1 MRLTR
6 IARTAAGARLRR
18 WTWCLSVL
26 PIALLTLTS
35 CEPNTITRSG
45 DQVHH
50 LWMIYLVA
58 AIVVF
63 ILEGGA
69 IIWFAVRY
77 RRRRGDDVLPKQ
89 IHGHNRLEVV
99 WTVVPGILLF
109 TLLGMSLNQ
118 YENMGA
124 NPKPDLTVNV
134 TAFQWQWS
142 FGYADGNGKSLGV
155 TQAAQGQTEGPVLY
169 LPVQEK
175 IRFVIKSTDVIHS
188 FYVPAMFWKRDAI
201 PGRTNV
207 YTQEL
212 DASSAG
218 HTYEGYCAELCG
230 LNHSQMRFTVA
241 PLTKADFQKWLSG
254 KEQAQAKAST
264 CAPSG
269 TTVAITAKSI
279 HFDKSC
285 LAAPANTAFTITF
298 DNMDSGVPHNVA
310 IYADSSAS
318 KVLFRGALVTG
329 SKSITY
335 HVPALPAG
343 TYYFRCDVHPT
354 AMHGTFVVK

>member
-6 IARTAAGARLRR
+6 IVPAAGTPVRR
-18 WTWCLSVL
+18 WMWRLAVISV
-26 PIALLTLTS
+26 ALLTLTS
-35 CEPNTITRSG
+35 CQPNTITRSG
-45 DQVHH
+45 DAVHH
-50 LWMIYLVA
+50 LWMVYLVA

-63 ILEGGA
+63 ALEGGA
-69 IIWFAVRY
+69 IIWFALRY
-77 RRRRGDDVLPKQ
+77 RQRRGDDTLPKQ
-89 IHGHNRLEVV
+89 IHGHNRIEVV

-109 TLLGMSLNQ
+109 TLLGMSLDQ
-118 YENMGA
+118 YETMGA

-142 FGYADGNGKSLGV
+142 FGYADGNGRSLGV
-155 TQAAQGQTEGPVLY
+155 TQQAEGQTKGPVLY
-169 LPVQEK
+169 LPVGED
-175 IRFVIKSTDVIHS
+175 IRFVINATDVIHS

-207 YTQEL
+207 YSQVL
-212 DASSAG
+212 DPSSAG
-218 HTYEGYCAELCG
+218 HTYQGYCAELCG

-241 PLTKADFQKWLSG
+241 PLTKGAFQRWLTSR
-254 KEQAQAKAST
+254 EHAQAQASS
-264 CAPSG
+264 CAPTG
-269 TTVAITAKSI
+269 TAINLVAQSI

-285 LAAPANTAFTITF
+285 LAGPANTPFTIAF
-298 DNMDSGVPHNVA
+298 DNKDSGVPHNVA
-310 IYADSSAS
+310 IYTDASAS
-318 KVLFRGALVTG
+318 KVLFRGAILTG
-329 SKSITY
+329 SNTITY